1 MENAKTNQ
9 LGVVYEFLF
18 KMELAIIIIDELH
31 LFLRVTDILLSNV
44 LWKVVYLDEVQNF
57 QAAQKSLYLENIV
70 KIIKYCGLSF
80 EEPLYND

>member
-1 MENAKTNQ
+1 MSFFSKWSWQ
-9 LGVVYEFLF
+9 
-18 KMELAIIIIDELH
+18 IIIIDELH

-44 LWKVVYLDEVQNF
+44 VWEVVYLDEVQNF